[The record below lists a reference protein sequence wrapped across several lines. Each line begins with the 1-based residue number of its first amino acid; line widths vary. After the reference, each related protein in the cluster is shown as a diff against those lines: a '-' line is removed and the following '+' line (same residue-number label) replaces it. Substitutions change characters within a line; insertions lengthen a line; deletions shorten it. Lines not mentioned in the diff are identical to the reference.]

1 MSMRDDL
8 IHASRLHFEAHVER
22 HRMNV
27 ENLLRNPVGIGEHGD
42 LMTTIERELEEM
54 CKYHDLIEILECY
67 FEVDGE

>member
-8 IHASRLHFEAHVER
+8 INASRLHFEAHVEK

-54 CKYHDLIEILECY
+54 CK
-67 FEVDGE
+67 

>member
-8 IHASRLHFEAHVER
+8 INASRLHFEAHVEK

-54 CKYHDLIEILECY
+54 CKYHDLIEVLDCY
-67 FEVDGE
+67 FEETVG

>member
-1 MSMRDDL
+1 MRDDL

-67 FEVDGE
+67 FEVDDE

>member
-1 MSMRDDL
+1 MRDDL
-8 IHASRLHFEAHVER
+8 ISASRLHFEAHVEK

-54 CKYHDLIEILECY
+54 CKYHDLIEVLDCY
-67 FEVDGE
+67 FEETVE

>member
-1 MSMRDDL
+1 MRDDL
-8 IHASRLHFEAHVER
+8 ISASRLHFEAHVEN

-54 CKYHDLIEILECY
+54 CKYHDLLEILDCY
-67 FEVDGE
+67 FEETVE

>member
-1 MSMRDDL
+1 MRDDL
-8 IHASRLHFEAHVER
+8 IHASRLHFEAHVEK

-54 CKYHDLIEILECY
+54 CKYHDLLEVLDCY
-67 FEVDGE
+67 FEYENEA